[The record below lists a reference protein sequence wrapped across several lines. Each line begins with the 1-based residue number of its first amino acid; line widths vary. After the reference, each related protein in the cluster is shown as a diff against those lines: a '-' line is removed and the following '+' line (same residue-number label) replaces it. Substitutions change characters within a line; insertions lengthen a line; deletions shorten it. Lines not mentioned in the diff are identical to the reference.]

1 MIYPI
6 ILTCLNDLNSSVYK
20 SLNKACY
27 KYISYRESMPLQCML
42 VCRTYYRGA
51 GMSQILLGTS
61 LCGDVFYPP
70 DWIRIIYLQKIG
82 WDWGL
87 PRPYM
92 FRHPFT
98 LVVAKFST
106 SAYGNYAALSAW
118 GSHLFYHE
126 RQACRG

>member
-1 MIYPI
+1 MWWAY
-6 ILTCLNDLNSSVYK
+6 S
-20 SLNKACY
+20 
-27 KYISYRESMPLQCML
+27 
-42 VCRTYYRGA
+42 
-51 GMSQILLGTS
+51 ILLIGIG
-61 LCGDVFYPP
+61 LM
-70 DWIRIIYLQKIG
+70 YLPKIG
-82 WDWGL
+82 MGL